1 MKEVRYE
8 IEVIED
14 NCTGCYLCEQ
24 ICPTLAITLEG
35 PKSSA
40 IAVVDNSK
48 CIACFRC
55 IDICDDDALLAP
67 ERAEPI
73 FVGTDVKLVDPAA
86 IAALC
91 QQAKIHPSTVAC
103 NCSSTTAKEVAAAIL
118 LGAHTME
125 AIALATGVQSGCQ
138 LYCFAP
144 THRLLTTF
152 LGAPPK
158 PPSKN
163 KFYPTSYVLHDIAES
178 VAVKYPKFHIG
189 DDRDAIS
196 ARLDRLSQPKT

>member
-1 MKEVRYE
+1 MKTINYE
-8 IEVIED
+8 IEVIAE

-24 ICPTLAITLEG
+24 ICPTLAITMVG

-48 CIACFRC
+48 CIACQRC
-55 IDICDDDALLAP
+55 IDICDDDALLMP
-67 ERAEPI
+67 ERAVPMT
-73 FVGTDVKLVDPAA
+73 VGTDVKLADPAA
-86 IAALC
+86 IIDLC
-91 QQAKIHPSTVAC
+91 QRAKIHPSTIAC

-125 AIALATGVQSGCQ
+125 EVSLATGVQSGCQ

-152 LGAPPK
+152 LGEAPK

-163 KFYPTSYVLHDIAES
+163 KYYATSYVLQDIDPA
-178 VAVKYPKFHIG
+178 VAAKYPQFHIA
-189 DDRDAIS
+189 DEREAIS
-196 ARLDRLSQPKT
+196 ARLDRLSQPRT

>member
-1 MKEVRYE
+1 MKIVNYE
-8 IEVIED
+8 IAVITD

-40 IAVVDNSK
+40 IAVVDNAK

-55 IDICDDDALLAP
+55 VDICDDDALLAP
-67 ERAEPI
+67 ERKEPMV
-73 FVGTDVKLVDPAA
+73 VGTDFKLVDKAA
-86 IAALC
+86 INELC
-91 QQAKIHPSTVAC
+91 LKAQIDPSTIAC
-103 NCSSTTAKEVAAAIL
+103 NCSSTSAREVAAAII

-125 AIALATGVQSGCQ
+125 DIALATGVQSGCQ

-152 LGAPPK
+152 LGKAPV

-163 KFYPTSYVLHDIAES
+163 KFYATSYVVQDVSSE
-178 VAVKYPKFHIG
+178 VAARYPQFHIE
-189 DDRDAIS
+189 DEKTAIS
-196 ARLDRLSQPKT
+196 AKLDRLKVPQA